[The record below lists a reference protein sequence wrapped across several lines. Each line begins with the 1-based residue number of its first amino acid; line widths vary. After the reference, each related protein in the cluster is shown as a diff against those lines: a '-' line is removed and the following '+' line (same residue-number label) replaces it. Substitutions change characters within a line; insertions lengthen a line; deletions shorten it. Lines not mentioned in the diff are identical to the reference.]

1 MTGIKAQYYIKKED
15 GLVHCLLCPH
25 NCHIKYDKRGI
36 CGVRINQGGE
46 LFAGSYGQI
55 SSLALDPIEKKPLYN
70 FYPGSY
76 ILSVGSFGCN
86 FSCSFCQNNSISF
99 GNPETVYIAPE
110 NLVNKAYS
118 LERSGNIGLAYTYNE
133 PFMGFEYVLDCCKLI
148 KEKGMKNVIITNG
161 YVQEAP
167 LLEILPFIDAM
178 NIDLKS
184 FSPEFYRK
192 VCNGN
197 VEHVKD
203 TIRTAANKCHV
214 EVTCLVIPGLNDSPE
229 EIEAMSLWLSKL
241 SPEIPLHLTRFFP
254 RYRMTDREPTPKAV
268 LLKLS
273 EIAKSH
279 LKNVYL
285 GNV

>member
-1 MTGIKAQYYIKKED
+1 MTEIRAQYYVKKED

-25 NCHIKYDKRGI
+25 NCHIKNNKRGI
-36 CGVRINQGGE
+36 CRVRINIDGDLYAE
-46 LFAGSYGQI
+46 TYGQI

-76 ILSVGSFGCN
+76 ILSVGSYGCN
-86 FSCSFCQNNSISF
+86 FSCSFCQNNGISF
-99 GNPETVYIAPE
+99 GNPQTTYISPE
-110 NLVNKAYS
+110 ILVDKAFS
-118 LERSGNIGLAYTYNE
+118 LKDSGNIGLAYTYNE
-133 PFMGFEYVLDCCKLI
+133 PFISYEYVLDCCRLI
-148 KEKGMKNVIITNG
+148 KEKKMKNVLITNG
-161 YVQEAP
+161 YVQNDP
-167 LLEILPFIDAM
+167 LLELLPYVDAM
-178 NIDLKS
+178 NVDLKS
-184 FSPEFYRK
+184 FSPDFYQK
-192 VCNGN
+192 ICNGR

-203 TIRTAANKCHV
+203 TIRLAANKCHV

-229 EIEAMSLWLSKL
+229 EIEAMSVWLSQL

-254 RYRMTDREPTPKAV
+254 RYKMLDKESTSKTV
-268 LLKLS
+268 LIKLK

>member
-1 MTGIKAQYYIKKED
+1 
-15 GLVHCLLCPH
+15 
-25 NCHIKYDKRGI
+25 
-36 CGVRINQGGE
+36 
-46 LFAGSYGQI
+46 
-55 SSLALDPIEKKPLYN
+55 
-70 FYPGSY
+70 
-76 ILSVGSFGCN
+76 
-86 FSCSFCQNNSISF
+86 
-99 GNPETVYIAPE
+99 
-110 NLVNKAYS
+110 
-118 LERSGNIGLAYTYNE
+118 
-133 PFMGFEYVLDCCKLI
+133 
-148 KEKGMKNVIITNG
+148 
-161 YVQEAP
+161 
-167 LLEILPFIDAM
+167 M